1 MRSLFEFAIFLFED
15 VEIVL
20 PFSIF
25 YRALDSC
32 EPFVEY
38 FLLIEADMNS
48 PRLLVRVVIDGLE
61 HKAVVLLIF
70 GEPEQ
75 VILEVVGSNPC
86 LLFSEEH
93 MSLRVESKYLL
104 LPSLYVETA
113 RVASVVDEVTALD
126 DRWLEGVFDEIA
138 DITHYPYVVLHLLLS
153 TQRPEGF
160 DQLLRERFLLR
171 FLLGALLIREVE
183 LLSYRVFAEL

>member
-1 MRSLFEFAIFLFED
+1 
-15 VEIVL
+15 
-20 PFSIF
+20 
-25 YRALDSC
+25 
-32 EPFVEY
+32 
-38 FLLIEADMNS
+38 
-48 PRLLVRVVIDGLE
+48 
-61 HKAVVLLIF
+61 
-70 GEPEQ
+70 
-75 VILEVVGSNPC
+75 
-86 LLFSEEH
+86 

-104 LPSLYVETA
+104 LPSLDVETA

-171 FLLGALLIREVE
+171 FLLGALLIGEVE
-183 LLSYRVFAEL
+183 LLSDGVFAEL